1 MKGFCAKQVNLHY
14 GIVFH
19 NAKCYETTKFM
30 YLSFKINNL
39 YKTTRAYRAQF
50 TGEIPYSQ

>member
-19 NAKCYETTKFM
+19 NAKYYEITKFIN
-30 YLSFKINNL
+30 LSFKINSL
-39 YKTTRAYRAQF
+39 YKITRAYRA
-50 TGEIPYSQ
+50 